1 MKSERAFTLTE
12 LLVAMA
18 LIGILAAL
26 LLTPLRFAKEKAKAT
41 HCLNN
46 LKQWGTAAQLFAV
59 EHRDYLPQDGFANP
73 TKSEHFVSGWYIQ
86 LPETL
91 GLPPYAEMPWRTN
104 AQADVGKSIWI
115 CPSNPRRSNG
125 NNLFHYC
132 LNGLINGTD
141 STKPAIRL
149 SALSRPSAIVYL
161 FDNKNIPAVHA
172 NPNSPGSYVH
182 TNLHNGGAQM
192 NFVDGHAARFRN
204 RDYWD
209 FKIHKARTNNPDIVW
224 VP

>member
-1 MKSERAFTLTE
+1 
-12 LLVAMA
+12 
-18 LIGILAAL
+18 
-26 LLTPLRFAKEKAKAT
+26 
-41 HCLNN
+41 
-46 LKQWGTAAQLFAV
+46 
-59 EHRDYLPQDGFANP
+59 
-73 TKSEHFVSGWYIQ
+73 
-86 LPETL
+86 
-91 GLPPYAEMPWRTN
+91 
-104 AQADVGKSIWI
+104 
-115 CPSNPRRSNG
+115 
-125 NNLFHYC
+125 